1 MTTDKLSEEV
11 VSQALKNRV
20 ALVTGAGR
28 GIGRAISLGL
38 AATGASVALLARS
51 QEELDEVAKN
61 VHDLGGVALVLRAD
75 VGDPHQAERAA
86 TQTLAELGTVDILI
100 NNAAVVWPL
109 GPTIAVDP
117 ADWAAAI
124 GINVV
129 GPFTLTSALLPA
141 MLGQGWGRIVNVSSG
156 VAAHPTT
163 MIGGNAYATSKA
175 ALEAHTL
182 NLAAEL
188 TGTGVTVNGFRPG
201 SVDTAMQGWIRRQSP
216 DRIGLALHQS
226 FTRSY
231 EEGSL
236 ITPAQSARSLLV
248 HLANDSTGEIWTVTD
263 A

>member
-1 MTTDKLSEEV
+1 

-117 ADWAAAI
+117 PT
-124 GINVV
+124 
-129 GPFTLTSALLPA
+129 GPRPSASMLSGRSLSPRRSYRRCSARAGDGSSMYPA
-141 MLGQGWGRIVNVSSG
+141 GSP
-156 VAAHPTT
+156 PT
-163 MIGGNAYATSKA
+163 
-175 ALEAHTL
+175 
-182 NLAAEL
+182 
-188 TGTGVTVNGFRPG
+188 
-201 SVDTAMQGWIRRQSP
+201 RRQ
-216 DRIGLALHQS
+216 
-226 FTRSY
+226 
-231 EEGSL
+231 
-236 ITPAQSARSLLV
+236 
-248 HLANDSTGEIWTVTD
+248 
-263 A
+263 